1 MACTNK
7 ACQQLEHH
15 YIPSSEA
22 AAQQPSAGLGFIK
35 GYLPFFL
42 ASFSSF

>member
-1 MACTNK
+1 MACRNK

-15 YIPSSEA
+15 YVSSEA

-35 GYLPFFL
+35 HYLPFLL